1 MPVDVKTARIL
12 IAIISGCGVFLLLVR
27 DAAEDTGHLPLT
39 PQPLVTPPAE
49 DRSSKRRRRGC
60 RRWLG
65 SPCLNTWHNWRS
77 RPVTDV

>member
-1 MPVDVKTARIL
+1 MPVSVKTVRIL
-12 IAIISGCGVFLLLVR
+12 IAIISGCGVYLLVR

-49 DRSSKRRRRGC
+49 VRSSQRRRRGC

>member
-1 MPVDVKTARIL
+1 MPVSVKTVRIL
-12 IAIISGCGVFLLLVR
+12 MVLISGLGVYLLVR
-27 DAAEDTGHLPLT
+27 DAAEDRGHLPLT
-39 PQPLVTPPAE
+39 PQPLATPPAE
-49 DRSSKRRRRGC
+49 VRSSKRRRRGC

>member
-1 MPVDVKTARIL
+1 MPVSVKTVRIL
-12 IAIISGCGVFLLLVR
+12 MVLISGCGVYLLVR
-27 DAAEDTGHLPLT
+27 DATEDTGHLPLT

-65 SPCLNTWHNWRS
+65 SPCLNSWHNWRS
-77 RPVTDV
+77 RPVSDV

>member
-1 MPVDVKTARIL
+1 MSVSVKTVRIL
-12 IAIISGCGVFLLLVR
+12 IVLISGYWVYLLVR
-27 DAAEDTGHLPLT
+27 GDTEDRGHLPLT

-49 DRSSKRRRRGC
+49 VRSSKRRRRGC

>member
-1 MPVDVKTARIL
+1 MPVKTVRIL
-12 IAIISGCGVFLLLVR
+12 MQLISGRGVYLLVR
-27 DAAEDTGHLPLT
+27 DAAEDRGHLPLT

-49 DRSSKRRRRGC
+49 VRSSKRRRRGC

>member
-1 MPVDVKTARIL
+1 MPVKTVRIFMVL
-12 IAIISGCGVFLLLVR
+12 ISGYWVYLLVR
-27 DAAEDTGHLPLT
+27 DATEARGHLPLT

-49 DRSSKRRRRGC
+49 VRSSKRRRRGC

-77 RPVTDV
+77 RPVSDV

>member
-1 MPVDVKTARIL
+1 MPVKTVRIL
-12 IAIISGCGVFLLLVR
+12 IAIISGWGLYLLVR
-27 DAAEDTGHLPLT
+27 DAAEDRGHLPLT

-49 DRSSKRRRRGC
+49 VRSSKRRRRGC

>member
-1 MPVDVKTARIL
+1 MPVSVKTVRIL
-12 IAIISGCGVFLLLVR
+12 MVLISGCGVYLLVR

-49 DRSSKRRRRGC
+49 NRGSKRRRRGC

-65 SPCLNTWHNWRS
+65 SPCLKTWHNWRS
-77 RPVTDV
+77 RPVTDE